1 MTMEIALE
9 EQIVEKLKQNQWRI
23 TTAESCSG
31 GLVAGTLV
39 NVAGVS
45 DVFAE
50 GYITY
55 SNEAKHRLL
64 GVDER
69 LLETYGAVSTQVAQQ
84 MAEGACKAASSET
97 AIAVT
102 GIAGPGG
109 GTEDK
114 PVGLVYIGCH
124 VPGKT
129 KVSENHF
136 TGSRREIREQ
146 TVKAELLQMLELL

>member
-129 KVSENHF
+129 KVSENLKF
-136 TGSRREIREQ
+136 L
-146 TVKAELLQMLELL
+146 V

>member
-129 KVSENHF
+129 KVSE
-136 TGSRREIREQ
+136 
-146 TVKAELLQMLELL
+146 K

>member
-55 SNEAKHRLL
+55 
-64 GVDER
+64 
-69 LLETYGAVSTQVAQQ
+69 
-84 MAEGACKAASSET
+84 
-97 AIAVT
+97 
-102 GIAGPGG
+102 
-109 GTEDK
+109 
-114 PVGLVYIGCH
+114 
-124 VPGKT
+124 
-129 KVSENHF
+129 
-136 TGSRREIREQ
+136 
-146 TVKAELLQMLELL
+146 

>member
-55 SNEAKHRLL
+55 SNEAKH
-64 GVDER
+64 
-69 LLETYGAVSTQVAQQ
+69 
-84 MAEGACKAASSET
+84 SE
-97 AIAVT
+97 
-102 GIAGPGG
+102 
-109 GTEDK
+109 K
-114 PVGLVYIGCH
+114 
-124 VPGKT
+124 
-129 KVSENHF
+129 
-136 TGSRREIREQ
+136 SR
-146 TVKAELLQMLELL
+146 KLH